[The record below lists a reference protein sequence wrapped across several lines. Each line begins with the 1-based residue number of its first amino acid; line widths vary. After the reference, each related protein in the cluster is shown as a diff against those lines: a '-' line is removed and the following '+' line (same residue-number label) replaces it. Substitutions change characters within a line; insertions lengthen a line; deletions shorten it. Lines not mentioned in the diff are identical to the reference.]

1 MPATSGILPDIP
13 SIHSI
18 LMVVAP
24 PPKPTTFEPI
34 VQANGRSLFHL
45 AMEAQEIDGELAI
58 AVAQL
63 SSEDPEEVTAAE
75 ELVSSILQRANTSQ
89 QALYDKVNQVAFVI
103 KALENRATYFK
114 QQAKTYKEKSDRD
127 QADSDRLLRST
138 VKILAILHP
147 GKKDFHLPGYDL
159 CSRQGDSTEI
169 VDDQQVPPD
178 LCRHEITIE
187 IPTGN
192 GDLASNLHQALS
204 DFITGIVGDAD
215 PSHLLPSLK
224 STADKKL
231 VKERIKKDASS
242 EETTALSVA
251 YGPATHAVV
260 LKSDSVPGA
269 AVIRKKTW
277 SIK

>member
-1 MPATSGILPDIP
+1 
-13 SIHSI
+13 
-18 LMVVAP
+18 MVVAP

-63 SSEDPEEVTAAE
+63 SSEDPEEVAAAE

-159 CSRQGDSTEI
+159 CSRQSDSTEI

-187 IPTGN
+187 IPSGN
-192 GDLASNLHQALS
+192 GELALNLHQALS
-204 DFITGIVGDAD
+204 FFITGMAGDAD
-215 PSHLLPSLK
+215 PSHPLLPTLK
-224 STADKKL
+224 SIPDKTL
-231 VKERIKKDASS
+231 VKERIKNDASS

-260 LKSDSVPGA
+260 LKSDNVPGA

-277 SIK
+277 SLK

>member
-1 MPATSGILPDIP
+1 
-13 SIHSI
+13 
-18 LMVVAP
+18 MVVAP

-63 SSEDPEEVTAAE
+63 SSEDPEEVAAAE

-138 VKILAILHP
+138 VRILAILHP

-159 CSRQGDSTEI
+159 CSRQSDSTEI

-192 GDLASNLHQALS
+192 GELALNLHQALS
-204 DFITGIVGDAD
+204 DFITDMFCDANPFSMVCDAD
-215 PSHLLPSLK
+215 PSHFLPNLESIP
-224 STADKKL
+224 DKTL
-231 VKERIKKDASS
+231 VKERIKKDTSF

-260 LKSDSVPGA
+260 LKSDNVPGA

-277 SIK
+277 SLK